1 MFKDFTSPTANS
13 KSTCML
19 NSSQASSTHLSL
31 DNQKRLYSPQV
42 SHPLPMNTQLS
53 NQIMSMFAPYTQSP
67 LFPMTQ
73 ETSYNYT
80 LQQKLQA
87 TKQKLKQN
95 SIKPKAEPKRSI
107 LSKIDK
113 SDIHRLQNGIQK
125 KSSILKTSIESK
137 IVRNSKLTNNNPT
150 INPKTNCLELCKSL
164 NISQN
169 MLNEIKSSHNLDSN
183 VEINKLPN
191 SIDQSQKQK
200 PNNSSLI
207 KQKTVK
213 HSIAAKLLA
222 MDKSKLTIT
231 PKTTSSR
238 NPKSVYIDLDS
249 AAEQARLKSTILHNK
264 SPEIKKTTT
273 VSLSPA
279 MLLSSCPGLSI
290 TPVVNPNDNRK
301 ANETSLA
308 SNHVQNL
315 PTISTNFNLEQF
327 RHLGNSLTITKSEKN
342 GNTKTKPELI
352 LID

>member
-1 MFKDFTSPTANS
+1 
-13 KSTCML
+13 ML
-19 NSSQASSTHLSL
+19 NSSQASSTQLSL
-31 DNQKRLYSPQV
+31 ENQKRLYSPQV

-87 TKQKLKQN
+87 TKQKLKRN

-107 LSKIDK
+107 ISKIDK
-113 SDIHRLQNGIQK
+113 LDIHQVPNGKQK

-137 IVRNSKLTNNNPT
+137 IVRNPKLTNNNPT
-150 INPKTNCLELCKSL
+150 KNPKTNGLELCKSL

-183 VEINKLPN
+183 IEINKLPN

-200 PNNSSLI
+200 PNNSSSI

-213 HSIAAKLLA
+213 HSIAATLLA
-222 MDKSKLTIT
+222 IDKSKPIM

-249 AAEQARLKSTILHNK
+249 AAEQARLKSTILHSK
-264 SPEIKKTTT
+264 TPEIKKTTT

-301 ANETSLA
+301 ANETSLV
-308 SNHVQNL
+308 SNHVQNI
-315 PTISTNFNLEQF
+315 PTITKNFNLEQF
-327 RHLGNSLTITKSEKN
+327 KHLGNSLTITKSEKN
-342 GNTKTKPELI
+342 GNKKTKPELI